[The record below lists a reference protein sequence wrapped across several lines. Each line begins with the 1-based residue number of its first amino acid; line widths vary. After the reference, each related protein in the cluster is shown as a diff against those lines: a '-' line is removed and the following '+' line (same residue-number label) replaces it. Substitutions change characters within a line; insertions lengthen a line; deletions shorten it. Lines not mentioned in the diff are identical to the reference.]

1 MTPDVTMEVAVSDS
15 FYPFVENTK
24 AEDGDDIAAPAYTAR
39 IAVYDSMVV
48 PPRVVTVPPADVRT
62 YLDEITKN
70 VWELATQQGGEWPF
84 HIIRELVE
92 NYIHASFIEPTISI
106 MDKGQTISFSD
117 QGPGIPNKE
126 AALRPTF
133 SSATKA
139 MKRYIR
145 GTGSGLPMVEAT
157 VRLQHGTISIEDNLG
172 QGAVITVSMAH
183 KDEPAQQESM
193 AAQTPAQAPAQPQPQ
208 SQPMQA
214 AGWNQ
219 QPMAPQGPGG
229 WPMQTRPGMQGGQM
243 GQQGQM
249 QAPGT
254 YMQGQAMAPDMG
266 LYGSYQTGYGY
277 YPQTQPMAQDDM
289 SAQTA
294 YPPVQGG
301 SWPMQPQQA
310 GSTGWQGQYMGQ
322 GSPMS
327 PWPGQQQAMQPF
339 GQADGQAPAQGYAAY
354 APQSLPAAQPFGQS
368 PAGYANGAWG
378 QPLAP
383 QAQQAAQN
391 PPQPVQLND
400 EVAQVLRLFLT
411 HERIGATE
419 ASESLG
425 FSKSTGTRRI
435 QEACEAGFIV
445 KVGQKYVL
453 TAAGQMILQELAEGR

>member
-1 MTPDVTMEVAVSDS
+1 MTPDVTMEAAVSDS
-15 FYPFVENTK
+15 FYPFVENNQ
-24 AEDGDDIAAPAYTAR
+24 AQDDDIAAPAYTAR

-48 PPRVVTVPPADVRT
+48 PPRVVTVPPSDVRT

-70 VWELATQQGGEWPF
+70 VWELSTQQGGEWPF

-183 KDEPAQQESM
+183 KDQPAPQEAAPAQGTAQSPQDGGWGQQAM
-193 AAQTPAQAPAQPQPQ
+193 PAQTQGGWPIQAQPGMQMGQMQASGACAQGQVQGQNPGAYEMYRQLPGSFAQPQPFAQ
-208 SQPMQA
+208 GNMGAPTTWPQVQPA
-214 AGWNQ
+214 
-219 QPMAPQGPGG
+219 
-229 WPMQTRPGMQGGQM
+229 
-243 GQQGQM
+243 
-249 QAPGT
+249 
-254 YMQGQAMAPDMG
+254 
-266 LYGSYQTGYGY
+266 
-277 YPQTQPMAQDDM
+277 
-289 SAQTA
+289 
-294 YPPVQGG
+294 

-310 GSTGWQGQYMGQ
+310 AAYAWQGQPVTQAGPMGA
-322 GSPMS
+322 
-327 PWPGQQQAMQPF
+327 WPAQQQAMQPYAP
-339 GQADGQAPAQGYAAY
+339 ADGQT
-354 APQSLPAAQPFGQS
+354 
-368 PAGYANGAWG
+368 PAGYAPQPMPQAIRYGQAGAYPAGAWG
-378 QPLAP
+378 QPLA
-383 QAQQAAQN
+383 QQMQQAGPN
-391 PPQPVQLND
+391 PPQLEGLND
-400 EVAQVLRLFLT
+400 EVAQVLSLFLN

-419 ASESLG
+419 ASEALG

-445 KVGQKYVL
+445 KTGQKYVL
-453 TAAGQMILQELAEGR
+453 TAAGQMIVQKLAEGR

>member
-1 MTPDVTMEVAVSDS
+1 MTPDVTMEAAVSDS
-15 FYPFVENTK
+15 FYPFVENNQ
-24 AEDGDDIAAPAYTAR
+24 AQDDDIAAPSYTAR

-48 PPRVVTVPPADVRT
+48 PPRVVTVPPSDVRT

-70 VWELATQQGGEWPF
+70 VWELSTQQGGEWPF

-183 KDEPAQQESM
+183 KDQPSPQDAAPSQG
-193 AAQTPAQAPAQPQPQ
+193 AAQSPQDG
-208 SQPMQA
+208 
-214 AGWNQ
+214 GWNQ
-219 QPMAPQGPGG
+219 QAMPAQAQGG
-229 WPMQTRPGMQGGQM
+229 WPMQAQPGMQM
-243 GQQGQM
+243 GQM
-249 QAPGT
+249 QAPGA
-254 YMQGQAMAPDMG
+254 YAQGQIQGQNPGAYAAYQQLPGSFAQPQPFAQGNAGAAAP
-266 LYGSYQTGYGY
+266 
-277 YPQTQPMAQDDM
+277 YPQAQP
-289 SAQTA
+289 T
-294 YPPVQGG
+294 

-310 GSTGWQGQYMGQ
+310 AAYGWQGQPMTQTPQMGA
-322 GSPMS
+322 
-327 PWPGQQQAMQPF
+327 WPAQQQAMQP
-339 GQADGQAPAQGYAAY
+339 Y
-354 APQSLPAAQPFGQS
+354 APGDGRT
-368 PAGYANGAWG
+368 PAGYAPQPTPQAMPYEQAGAHPGGAWG
-378 QPLAP
+378 QPFAQ
-383 QAQQAAQN
+383 QAQQAGPN
-391 PPQPVQLND
+391 PPLPTGLND
-400 EVAQVLRLFLT
+400 EVAQVLSLFLN

-419 ASESLG
+419 ASEALG

-445 KVGQKYVL
+445 KTGQKYVL
-453 TAAGQMILQELAEGR
+453 TAAGQMVVQQLAEGR